1 MSKESKNQ
9 EPLIL
14 VVQGGTKL
22 IAEEFV
28 KTCKAKPVHV
38 LTNDLKAEIGNFN
51 ASSGRANKC
60 EKAINRINIITNT
73 ICKKTNVTDV
83 AEFESHKTIKDVS
96 QLLVKNKFEI
106 AVTQNGHTIP
116 SVLTTQSNRAEKT
129 VAGVY

>member
-83 AEFESHKTIKDVS
+83 AEFESHKTIQNVS
-96 QLLVKNKFEI
+96 QLLVENQLEI
-106 AVTQNGHTIP
+106 AVTQNGKPIR
-116 SVLTTQSNRAEKT
+116 SMLTTQTNTSEK
-129 VAGVY
+129 AGAGIW